1 MARKR
6 KDEGVP
12 QADRGEV
19 LPPARF
25 VAPLRKP
32 ADVTMERKRLYRAVL
47 NGRVPVDEAAKLNY
61 MLNGIR
67 ADLEADAPPNID
79 QVPGGYVVD
88 TVVIN
93 GVPSGHISSA
103 RRNPAAGVAIRRG
116 TAGAYCRP
124 ADVEGVRQRRR
135 RLRTATATGGLNG
148 PPSASRRLRL
158 HHTTSTLSARCSAI
172 LAVTAAY
179 AAVDRAGAPCRR
191 KSHTKAVCNC
201 S

>member
-47 NGRVPVDEAAKLNY
+47 NGPVPVDEAAKLNY

-93 GVPSGHISSA
+93 GVPSGTFLPQEEIQRLKSQFVEVPPAHIA
-103 RRNPAAGVAIRRG
+103 
-116 TAGAYCRP
+116 
-124 ADVEGVRQRRR
+124 
-135 RLRTATATGGLNG
+135 G
-148 PPSASRRLRL
+148 PPMLK
-158 HHTTSTLSARCSAI
+158 
-172 LAVTAAY
+172 VYDNGDDDFEQPPPQAA
-179 AAVDRAGAPCRR
+179 
-191 KSHTKAVCNC
+191 
-201 S
+201 